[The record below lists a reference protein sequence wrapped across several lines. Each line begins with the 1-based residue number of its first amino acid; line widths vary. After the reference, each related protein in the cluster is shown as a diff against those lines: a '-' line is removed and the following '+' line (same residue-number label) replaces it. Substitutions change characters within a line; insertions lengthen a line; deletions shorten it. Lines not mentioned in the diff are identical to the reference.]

1 MQQRL
6 YNVDP
11 EFKNTVTTI
20 LQTKKFSTV
29 FPFMNLVNRDGF
41 TFTEDEL
48 NQIVQFLGEF
58 AYNEVSDFFK
68 SLPSLVTEVS
78 NQQPAPVQSEPVLAE
93 TV

>member
-6 YNVDP
+6 YNVSP

-41 TFTEDEL
+41 TYTEDEL

-78 NQQPAPVQSEPVLAE
+78 NQQSVPTQSEPILSE